1 MSSSSSS
8 TSATV
13 FGSSSVSG
21 VSSSTSAT
29 VTGSSSVSGVGK
41 GTSVAG
47 SRAGNG
53 LDAQARAAIRAL
65 LVAFQVGAGTS
76 IRLGLM
82 NEPCAAA
89 VAALLGAVRGADDSV
104 SQASKDPR
112 EGVEGAPPVEARVAE
127 KTTASSSREKAP
139 HRRPV
144 VRISRPNASLE
155 RDSSNSICRSRARD
169 SSCAL
174 SRPPSAATRNLH
186 PVQRVQT

>member
-13 FGSSSVSG
+13 SGSSSVSG

-29 VTGSSSVSGVGK
+29 VPGSSSVSGVGT
-41 GTSVAG
+41 GASVAG

-65 LVAFQVGAGTS
+65 LVSFQVGAGTS

-104 SQASKDPR
+104 SQFA
-112 EGVEGAPPVEARVAE
+112 
-127 KTTASSSREKAP
+127 
-139 HRRPV
+139 
-144 VRISRPNASLE
+144 
-155 RDSSNSICRSRARD
+155 
-169 SSCAL
+169 
-174 SRPPSAATRNLH
+174 AATF
-186 PVQRVQT
+186 